1 MKGKRQLR
9 SNRVS
14 KKRPLTEKQIQSL
27 VDETSS
33 IWNKHKVRGIEVRHR
48 EGRVLNRRLGSPSDR
63 QSYGK
68 EVVKRVAKKLGVPL
82 CEVYRWRK
90 IADVEPDVK
99 KFLADHPKITTWT
112 AVKEYLGK
120 SKAGGRRKSRKPV
133 KQSITGVKNSI
144 RSFAERVQKW
154 KSIPLDSQRE
164 LRDEL
169 RDLLSALRGTF
180 GVTLR
185 SETERTPSAEN
196 ESVPLSP
203 IVVSWTS
210 Y

>member
-1 MKGKRQLR
+1 M
-9 SNRVS
+9 
-14 KKRPLTEKQIQSL
+14 

-48 EGRVLNRRLGSPSDR
+48 EGRVLNRRLGSPSNP

-68 EVVKRVAKKLGVPL
+68 EVVKRVAKKLEVSP
-82 CEVYRWRK
+82 CEVYRWRNF
-90 IADVEPDVK
+90 AGEVRSVR

-154 KSIPLDSQRE
+154 NSIPLDSRSE
-164 LRDEL
+164 LRQEL
-169 RDLLSALRGTF
+169 GDLLSALRDTF

-196 ESVPLSP
+196 EGIPLSP
-203 IVVSWTS
+203 IVVHWTS